1 MIWNRPKSVRQ
12 IGEIPGRAKIYMED
26 YVVRFAKKLSRESRG
41 EERGGVLL
49 GTTFSLGESKVYQIS
64 GMVEIPR
71 FSGRQGPEL
80 PQEIWEKIFTEIKEN
95 FTDLEIVGWYYT
107 CRGFRVSEAGRLLEI
122 HRLNFSQSDK
132 ILYIYEENGRD
143 DGFFMYRGGRFEKQ
157 RGYYVYYEKNPE
169 MYQYMEKEASRHVHI
184 VEQEDDR
191 VLRNIRGVIAENEKR
206 KSKKKKENR
215 LGYGLGVVVA
225 MIAVLFGLAAMQN
238 QNSLQQVQDE
248 LARLQQLA
256 LGEQRDNETTIETIG
271 SSIRKKGKNVT
282 PAAAGSDGEVSTGA
296 AVSLD
301 ESAVTVMPGPEE
313 ADEDTASLA
322 PSSGSESPAQSP
334 SR

>member
-12 IGEIPGRAKIYMED
+12 VGEIPGRAKIYMED

-49 GTTFSLGESKVYQIS
+49 GTTFALGDSKIYQIS

-71 FSGRQGPEL
+71 FSGRQSPEL

-107 CRGFRVSEAGRLLEI
+107 CRGFRVSEAGKLLEI
-122 HRLNFSQSDK
+122 HRKNFGQSDK
-132 ILYIYEENGRD
+132 ILYIYEENGCD
-143 DGFFMYRGGRFEKQ
+143 DGFFLYRCGRFEKQ

-169 MYQYMEKEASRHVHI
+169 MYRYMEKEASRHIHI

-191 VLRNIRGVIAENEKR
+191 VLRNIRGVIAENEK
-206 KSKKKKENR
+206 KKKKIKKENR
-215 LGYGLGVVVA
+215 LGYGLGVVIA
-225 MIAVLFGLAAMQN
+225 MIAVLFGVAAMQN

-248 LARLQQLA
+248 LARLQELA
-256 LGEQRDNETTIETIG
+256 LGEQKNTETTVETIG
-271 SSIRKKGKNVT
+271 SSIRKKGENVT
-282 PAAAGSDGEVSTGA
+282 PAAAKATEEVSTGA

-301 ESAVTVMPGPEE
+301 ESAVTVMPGP
-313 ADEDTASLA
+313 DDGTAS
-322 PSSGSESPAQSP
+322 PSASPKKTAQ
-334 SR
+334 